1 VSEENKKE
9 ESLAE
14 AKQEAADNQAAPPS
28 AQTTSEPSDAPAAE
42 LAGPTDEE
50 KEAKAKAAAEA
61 RAARAA
67 ARAKQA
73 GNAEGG
79 AEETPKEPSPNQPK
93 LDRLVEILKE
103 KVSEEAIESAYINE
117 KDGHTPY
124 IVIRPEYW
132 VAAAGILEDHDEL
145 DLTYLRGITGIDQET
160 HLECAYNLIS
170 LRDKQDYCVKVKADR
185 EQASIPSVTSVWVS
199 ANWNEREIY
208 DLLGI
213 EFLGHPDLRRIML
226 PDDWVGYPLR
236 KDYQPL
242 DPEV

>member
-1 VSEENKKE
+1 VSDENKKE
-9 ESLAE
+9 DSLAE
-14 AKQEAADNQAAPPS
+14 AKQEAAENQAAPPS

-42 LAGPTDEE
+42 LKGPTDEE

-61 RAARAA
+61 RAARAT

-73 GNAEGG
+73 DNAEGSS
-79 AEETPKEPSPNQPK
+79 EEAPKEPSPNQPK
-93 LDRLVEILKE
+93 LERVVQLLKE
-103 KVSEEAIESAYINE
+103 QVAEEAIETAFINE

-124 IVIRPEYW
+124 IMIRPEYW
-132 VAAAGILEDHDEL
+132 VASAGVLLAHEEL

-170 LRDKQDYCVKVKADR
+170 LRDKQDYCVKVKTDR
-185 EQASIPSVTSVWVS
+185 EQASIPSITSIWVS

-213 EFLGHPDLRRIML
+213 EFSGHPDLRRIML
-226 PDDWVGYPLR
+226 TDDWVGHPLR